1 VANGLTNVEIAD
13 KLFTSKRTV
22 ETHRQN
28 ILEKTGAKNTA
39 ALVRYAVG
47 RGWLSID

>member
-1 VANGLTNVEIAD
+1 MAEGLTSQEVAD

-28 ILEKTGAKNTA
+28 IISKTQMKNTA
-39 ALVRYAVG
+39 ALIRFAVSEG
-47 RGWLSID
+47 LVG